1 MINKDE
7 RLKILK
13 NTEQILKT
21 EFVGLDDIIDQ
32 LINSVSPW
40 YVTPELITRP
50 TVISIWGMTGTGK
63 TSVVRRLT
71 ELLGI
76 KQDSI
81 FFDCGRCTADRVD
94 IIGDIE
100 DTFGNSPEDIE
111 GIPGKITIK
120 GGNPVLVFDEFQ
132 YAKTIDE
139 EGKETINSNIRPI
152 WELLDSGIINVT
164 DRYDWSFNKLCE
176 FVEDLEELS
185 KSYPEMKL
193 KNGSVMEKEDV
204 EQVLKTI
211 GFIWYETRKIDDL
224 VDLPQGSPEFSITEE
239 EDEAI
244 NSDPLR
250 PLPLLKPDILRSI
263 VRRASKRGP
272 GEGKALLDKI
282 RNVSTL
288 EEFYNILYKEV
299 ITDRGGKTLDC
310 TKSLIFVI
318 GNLDEA
324 FEVSDDINPDMD
336 PDIFYDITKRV
347 SIHDIKDALLKRY
360 RPEQVARLG
369 NNLIKYPTLQKKDFL
384 KIIDKELE
392 RISVEFKT
400 VVPEITVTYT
410 DNLKDLIYYEG
421 VYPTQGV
428 RPIYSSINMLLTPY
442 LSEILLKKEEHDI
455 EVNIDVEDFTNGFRC
470 SSATLVL
477 LFKTDSKK
485 ISNRRLRYP
494 INLLLGENRDVLKR
508 KKRFITSVHEAG
520 HAVVFAWRTGHA
532 PTNLVGVSIDRGGF
546 CSTYIKELEG
556 EIQSRRD
563 IDTEVMVSMAGYLS
577 EELIYGDRPEMT
589 LMGSSSDLCEAWES
603 FSKACYE
610 IGYFEP
616 YSFAS
621 RSTENNM
628 RTPSGYDSENARNYV
643 RYFNGFNFETNNN
656 IPISLEEAINR
667 RLSELREETNN
678 ILMTEKNLIKKIA
691 LYLGENGSMDSNT
704 FLDYVEKYGT
714 IIHKDMMETIKSENS
729 TDFYRKVLEED

>member
-1 MINKDE
+1 MINKNE

-13 NTEQILKT
+13 NTGQVLKT
-21 EFVGLDDIIDQ
+21 EFVGLDNIIDQ

-100 DTFGNSPEDIE
+100 DTFGNNPEDVE
-111 GIPGKITIK
+111 GMPGKITIK

-176 FVEDLEELS
+176 FVEDLEILA
-185 KSYPEMKL
+185 KTYPDIKL
-193 KNGSVMEKEDV
+193 KNGSVIERGEV
-204 EQVLKTI
+204 ELILKDI
-211 GFIWYETRKIDDL
+211 GFIWYGSRKINDL
-224 VDLPQGSPEFSITEE
+224 VDTSQETPELPASEE
-239 EDEAI
+239 NEEL
-244 NSDPLR
+244 DPLR
-250 PLPLLKPDILRSI
+250 PLPLLSSDLLRNAI
-263 VRRASKRGP
+263 RRASKRGP
-272 GEGKALLDKI
+272 GEGKALLEKI
-282 RNVSTL
+282 RNTKTL
-288 EEFYNILYKEV
+288 EEFYYILYKE
-299 ITDRGGKTLDC
+299 ITTDRGGKTLDC

-347 SIHDIKDALLKRY
+347 SIQEIKDALLKRY

-384 KIIDKELE
+384 KIINKELE
-392 RISVEFKT
+392 RISREFNII
-400 VVPEITVTYT
+400 VPEITVTYT
-410 DNLKDLIYYEG
+410 DNLKNLIYYEG

-428 RPIYSSINMLLTPY
+428 RPIFSSINMLLTPY

-455 EVNIDVEDFTNGFRC
+455 EVNIDVEDFTDGFRC
-470 SSATLVL
+470 STATLVL

-485 ISNRRLRYP
+485 ISNRRIRYP

-520 HAVVFAWRTGHA
+520 HAVVFAWRTGYA

-589 LMGSSSDLCEAWES
+589 LMGSSSDLSEAWEL

-616 YSFAS
+616 YSFAN
-621 RSTENNM
+621 RSTESNT
-628 RTPSGYDSENARNYV
+628 RIPGGYDSENARNYV
-643 RYFNGFNFETNNN
+643 RYFNGFNFEDSNN

-667 RLSELREETNN
+667 RLSELREETSN

-691 LYLGENGSMDSNT
+691 LYLGENGSMDSST

-729 TDFYRKVLEED
+729 ADFYKEVLEED